1 MAKFAPIRS
10 RCDGERTEALE
21 QGTTQAEGE
30 GPEEDQRF
38 STLHQAAR
46 DSRLMKIEG
55 SARSNLISAIT
66 SVRRW
71 RGRRVHGDT
80 LAYWHAVLDQ
90 GRRSTGEPVADLVA
104 ELEGE
109 LARSGRHTQ

>member
-1 MAKFAPIRS
+1 MN
-10 RCDGERTEALE
+10 
-21 QGTTQAEGE
+21 
-30 GPEEDQRF
+30 
-38 STLHQAAR
+38 
-46 DSRLMKIEG
+46 IEG
-55 SARSNLISAIT
+55 SIRSNLISAIM

-90 GRRSTGEPVADLVA
+90 GRRSMGEPVADLVA

-109 LARSGRHTQ
+109 LARSGKYMQ